1 MSTFEHDGATLWYDD
16 QGSGVPLLVLHGGL
30 GLDHTYLRTAF
41 GTLVPEVRVVF
52 LDLRANGRSTGDAD
66 LTMGRLADDVDA
78 LRAHLGLGR
87 VAVFGHSYG
96 GFVAL
101 QYALDHGDRLSHLV
115 VCDSDTCGPKPETMV
130 AGLERLGLDPGLLAA
145 FETPIESTSDL
156 LDLFDVVEPA
166 YFPHSPPGT
175 ARAGLAD
182 TIWRVEGSE
191 GGESALEG
199 WDVAD
204 RLGEIAVPTLVM
216 TGADD
221 FMFPPERARLMADAL
236 PRSTLTIFDSC
247 GHLPNVE
254 APEAFTAALRGFLL
268 GQRLDS

>member
-1 MSTFEHDGATLWYDD
+1 M
-16 QGSGVPLLVLHGGL
+16 LHGGL

-41 GTLVPEVRVVF
+41 DALVPDVRAVF
-52 LDLRANGRSTGDAD
+52 LDFRGNGRSTGDAD
-66 LTMGRLADDVDA
+66 LTMTRLAADVDA

-87 VAVFGHSYG
+87 VALFGHSYG

-101 QYALDHGDRLSHLV
+101 QYALDHGEHLTHLL
-115 VCDSDTCGPKPETMV
+115 VCDSDTRGPAPETMI
-130 AGLERLGLDPGLLAA
+130 AGLERLGLEPDLLAA
-145 FETPIESTSDL
+145 FERPIETTADL
-156 LDLFDVVEPA
+156 LEVFDVLEAA

-182 TIWRVEGSE
+182 TIWRAEGSE
-191 GGESALEG
+191 GGSAALDG

-204 RLGEIAVPTLVM
+204 RLGDIAVPTLVM

-236 PRSTLTIFDSC
+236 PRAELTVFDTC

-254 APEAFTAALRGFLL
+254 APEAFTSAVRGFLL
-268 GQRLDS
+268 GTA